1 MDRYTYAPARA
12 IPFEKFRED
21 WQRQII
27 ADPALSF
34 VTVRVGLVISWHM
47 NGKKGGLAWPGMKR
61 LALIARTTPR
71 SVIRATESLED
82 QGHLRIL
89 RTHAEQRRGL
99 NRYTPVLRN
108 AVSRDSDNEHK
119 PSPPSDQATSLP
131 SDKALSPSSDQA
143 MSHKP
148 PIEPPIEPPREHP
161 AYTASVSTDA
171 DSRKVEEKGSG
182 EEERKITPLHAKP
195 NPTARCFGL
204 AEKWWPKDRALVAKA
219 LKNYPAAE
227 VLAELEFAIKE
238 GCDIRDVLAGMVADY
253 DAA

>member
-1 MDRYTYAPARA
+1 VNKYTAAPARA

-27 ADPALSF
+27 ADPELSF
-34 VTVRVGLVISWHM
+34 VTVRVALVISWHM

-71 SVIRATESLED
+71 TVIRATKSLEAA
-82 QGHLRIL
+82 GYLRII
-89 RTHAEQRRGL
+89 RSHQEKRRGR
-99 NRYTPVLRN
+99 NHYTPLLKRFEQKRSN
-108 AVSRDSDNEHK
+108 
-119 PSPPSDQATSLP
+119 PSPGSDQAMSLGG
-131 SDKALSPSSDQA
+131 DQVLSPGSDQA

-148 PIEPPIEPPREHP
+148 PIEPPTKPPREHP